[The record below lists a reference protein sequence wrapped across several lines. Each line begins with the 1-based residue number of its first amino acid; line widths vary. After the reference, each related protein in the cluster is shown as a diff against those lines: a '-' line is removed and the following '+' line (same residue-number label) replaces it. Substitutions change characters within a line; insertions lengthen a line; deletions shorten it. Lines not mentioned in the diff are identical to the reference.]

1 MMKPMNRKSP
11 TQVADLN
18 IRPIID
24 EITLEVAEAIVGED
38 ELSTA
43 ISDKTKEHI
52 TRLRKKHAFSKEEL
66 DRTVSAIV
74 GGVLKRLNQIAES
87 GGQIG
92 NA

>member
-24 EITLEVAEAIVGED
+24 EITLEVAEAIV